1 MTGKLITDYTK
12 ESKELLAAKF
22 ETPEGQKQYKQRMPM
37 VEPRFAY
44 NKYTLK
50 YRQYHV
56 KGQKSVITQQL
67 LMATAQKH
75 DKNTQHRTKHT
86 KRKHNIHRRIKTKNT
101 KNR

>member
-1 MTGKLITDYTK
+1 MTGKLITDYTN

-56 KGQKSVITQQL
+56 KGQKSAITQQL
-67 LMATAQKH
+67 LMATAQNMIKIYNIEQNIL
-75 DKNTQHRTKHT
+75 KENT
-86 KRKHNIHRRIKTKNT
+86 ISIEG
-101 KNR
+101 